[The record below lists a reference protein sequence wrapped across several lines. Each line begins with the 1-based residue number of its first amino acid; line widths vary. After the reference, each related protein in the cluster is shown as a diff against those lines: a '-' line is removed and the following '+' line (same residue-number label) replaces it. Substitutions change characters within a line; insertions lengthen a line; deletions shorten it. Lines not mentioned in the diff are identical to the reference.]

1 MFCKLYYNNFNI
13 NFKEDIV
20 CFNIQIYCLCKLV
33 LKNNLFGKNFFKIIL
48 DIEIFYVVFFSFF
61 FILKK
66 GMLRKMI
73 IVVRKSLN

>member
-1 MFCKLYYNNFNI
+1 MFCKLYYNDFNI
-13 NFKEDIV
+13 NFIEDIV

-33 LKNNLFGKNFFKIIL
+33 LKYNLFGKNFFKIIL

-66 GMLRKMI
+66 RNVKKNDNSCQKK
-73 IVVRKSLN
+73 V